1 MRILYLI
8 GQGEGGLPHYTAE
21 LANAVSTDHD
31 VIVMKPEQS
40 TADELFDP
48 AVDVREPFQS
58 IDVSMSKI
66 YNREVSPTAALRGMA
81 SYREMRRITD
91 LDADIVHE
99 TTDLFPH
106 VKLFARAYGVDQS
119 QPFVVTRHE
128 VTMNRFS
135 LSRPPVLAEELVMAM
150 LPDVDIDQTVVHTR
164 KQKAALGNRNA
175 DWGAIEVIP
184 HGAYSVFGDGGSGAA
199 PEPDTLLFFGNV
211 VPPKGVDTLIR
222 AVPYITE
229 EIPDLNVIVAGDGQI
244 PRAVEPV
251 IEAHPENFEIHDR
264 FIPNGEVGEFFERA
278 QCVVLPYREQ
288 NGTKGHSG
296 VLSTAF
302 TFGKPVVASTA
313 GVFPEYVGERG
324 CGQVVP
330 PEDPEQL
337 AEALVYVLTN
347 PEDRQRM
354 AEASRRMA
362 SELSWDSI
370 AEKHLDLYRRLL
382 SE

>member
-1 MRILYLI
+1 MRILYLV

-21 LANAVSTDHD
+21 LANAVAAEHD
-31 VIVMKPEQS
+31 VIVMKPGRS

-48 AVDVREPFQS
+48 AVEVREPFQS
-58 IDVSMSKI
+58 IDVSMSKL
-66 YNREVSPTAALRGMA
+66 YNREVSPVAALRGMA

-91 LDADIVHE
+91 LDVDIVHE

-106 VKLFARAYGVDQS
+106 VKLFARVSGVDRS

-135 LSRPPVLAEELVMAM
+135 LSRPPVLAEELLMAM
-150 LPDVDIDQTVVHTR
+150 LPAVDIDQTVVHTR
-164 KQKAALGNRNA
+164 RQKTALGKRRA
-175 DWGAIEVIP
+175 DWGRIDVIP
-184 HGAYSVFGDGGSGAA
+184 HGAYSVFGDGDSGAA
-199 PEPDTLLFFGNV
+199 PEPDTILFFGNL

-229 EIPDLNVIVAGDGQI
+229 EIPDLNVIIAGDGQI

-251 IEAHPENFEIHDR
+251 IEADSEHFEIHNR
-264 FIPNGEVGEFFERA
+264 FIPNGEVGNLFERA
-278 QCVVLPYREQ
+278 ECVVLPYREQ

-324 CGQVVP
+324 CGPVVP

-337 AEALVYVLTN
+337 AEAVVSVLRN
-347 PEDRQRM
+347 PEERERM
-354 AEASRRMA
+354 AEASRAMA
-362 SELSWDSI
+362 SELSWDTI
-370 AEKHLDLYRRLL
+370 AEKHVELYRRLL
-382 SE
+382 SD

>member
-21 LANAVSTDHD
+21 LANAVSNHHD
-31 VIVMKPEQS
+31 VVVMKPERS
-40 TADELFDP
+40 SADEFFDP
-48 AVDVREPFQS
+48 SVDVREPFQS

-66 YNREVSPTAALRGMA
+66 YNREVSPTAFLRGMA
-81 SYREMRRITD
+81 SYRKMRAIPD
-91 LDADIVHE
+91 LDVDVVHE

-106 VKLFARAYGVDQS
+106 VKLFAKAYGVDQS

-135 LSRPPVLAEELVMAM
+135 LSRPPVLAEELVMASI
-150 LPDVDIDQTVVHTR
+150 PDVDIDQTVVHTH
-164 KQKAALGNRNA
+164 KQKEALGNRNT
-175 DWGAIEVIP
+175 DWGSIDVIP
-184 HGAYSVFGDGGSGAA
+184 HGAYSVFGDGSSGAD

-222 AVPYITE
+222 AVPYVTE
-229 EIPDLNVIVAGDGQI
+229 EIPDLNVIIAGDGQI
-244 PRAVEPV
+244 PSEVEPV
-251 IEAHPENFEIHDR
+251 IEAHPENFEIHNR
-264 FIPNGEVGEFFERA
+264 FIPNEEVGELFERA

-302 TFGKPVVASTA
+302 TFGKPVVASSA
-313 GVFPEYVGERG
+313 SVFPEYVGERG
-324 CGQVVP
+324 CGPVVP

-337 AEALVYVLTN
+337 AEALVYVLRN
-347 PEDRQRM
+347 PGAREAM
-354 AEASRRMA
+354 AEASREMA
-362 SELSWDSI
+362 SELSWDTI
-370 AEKHLDLYRRLL
+370 AEKHVDLYERLL
-382 SE
+382 SD